1 MKSQAEKSF
10 WRVFWHVMLLRPFLR
25 IVFGVNV
32 SGHENLEH
40 LDRYVIIANH
50 NSHLDILLLFY
61 ILPISHIR
69 RTRAI
74 ADEAYFSKYRLVFK
88 IIKYL
93 FRPIWLTR
101 GQLESKS
108 DPLGHIKA
116 RLDAGDNLIIFPEG
130 TRGTPG
136 ELLKF
141 KSGIGRL
148 VTQYPDIPIV
158 PVFLTGPERSLP
170 KASAL
175 LLPLWNNV
183 IIGPAQKCR
192 GTHRETT
199 RLLQEVLMEL
209 ARSEAARRHCRENQ
223 QQTALKCIGF
233 LGIDGSG
240 KSTMSRMVTENLSAS
255 TKVCRISDELE
266 FYVEGRA
273 MDIQPLLA
281 ERIRRKISGYAKT
294 AKSLK
299 LYKIPKLA
307 ELLLRD
313 HLLNEVQRWYRPAY
327 VTMDGSPLLN
337 LLAWSVLYKND
348 TMDAQSCSKAI
359 AVLSGKGTNVP
370 RSDQLFDH
378 YPELLQLKRIGVN
391 RLSIPSVAIF
401 IDIDPEEA
409 CRRITKRGEDR
420 QVHETKEKLGRL
432 RDGYRLVCGVIQN
445 EWNVPVL
452 VVDGTNTREE
462 ILDECLS
469 FLSSSIHKEPD
480 DSE

>member
-1 MKSQAEKSF
+1 MKDQAEKSF

-25 IVFGVNV
+25 MVFGVNV
-32 SGHENLEH
+32 SGRENLEQ
-40 LDRYVIIANH
+40 LERYIIIANH

-61 ILPISHIR
+61 VLPVSHIR
-69 RTRAI
+69 RTHVI
-74 ADEAYFSKYRLVFK
+74 ADEAYFSRSRLVFR
-88 IIKYL
+88 IVNYL
-93 FRPIWLTR
+93 FRPVWLTR

-108 DPLGHIKA
+108 DPLGRIKA

-130 TRGTPG
+130 TRGVPG
-136 ELLKF
+136 KLSHF

-158 PVFLTGPERSLP
+158 PVLLTGPERSLP

-183 IIGPAQKCR
+183 IIGPAQKCS
-192 GTHRETT
+192 GTHREVT

-209 ARSEAARRHCRENQ
+209 ARSEAARRHRRERR
-223 QQTALKCIGF
+223 QQTALRCISF

-240 KSTMSRMVTENLSAS
+240 KSTMSRMVAQNLSVS

-266 FYVEGRA
+266 FYEDGQTRGL
-273 MDIQPLLA
+273 QPFLA
-281 ERIRRKISGYAKT
+281 ERIRRKIGNYAKS

-313 HLLNEVQRWYRPAY
+313 HLLVEVRRWYRPHY
-327 VTMDGSPLLN
+327 VVMDGSPLLN
-337 LLAWSVLYKND
+337 LLAWSGLYKD
-348 TMDAQSCSKAI
+348 DKMDARSCLKAMT
-359 AVLSGKGTNVP
+359 VLSGKGTNVP
-370 RSDQLFDH
+370 RSDPLFDH

-391 RLSIPSVAIF
+391 RLSLPDIVVF

-409 CRRITKRGEDR
+409 CRRIKKRGEDR
-420 QVHETKEKLGRL
+420 QVHETEEKLSRL
-432 RDGYRLVCGVIQN
+432 RDGYRLVCEVIRV
-445 EWNVPVL
+445 ERDVPVL
-452 VVDGTNTREE
+452 VVDGTNSREA
-462 ILDECLS
+462 ILAECLS
-469 FLSSSIHKEPD
+469 FLSTSIHEEAD
-480 DSE
+480 NSE